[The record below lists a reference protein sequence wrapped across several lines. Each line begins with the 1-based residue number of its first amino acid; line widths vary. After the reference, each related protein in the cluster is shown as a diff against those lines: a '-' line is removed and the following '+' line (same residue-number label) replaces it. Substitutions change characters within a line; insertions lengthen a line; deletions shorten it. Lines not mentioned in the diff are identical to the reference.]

1 MKVYLLNAPFIK
13 NFVRCGRWQGVAAR
27 GKTLY
32 YPLWLAYATGYL
44 EKEGHDVRLVDAI
57 AFDWGLD
64 KVLEDAFKFNP
75 DLVVVDSN
83 FSSLKNDINVA
94 NKIREKTGAI
104 NVIVGPPASQFPN
117 EIIEEGIDIVARF
130 EFEES
135 LNEIALSLESGGD
148 LDKIKGITFKK
159 DNEIV
164 NNPDREFTT
173 SKFIDELPFISE
185 VYKKHLN
192 IKDYFLSHSL
202 YPVVQIFTG
211 RGCPNYCT
219 FCSWPETLMGRKY
232 RVRSVKSVIDEF
244 EYIKN
249 ELPEVKEIFIED
261 DSFTIDKKRILKF
274 CDELIERDIQIVW
287 SCQSRA
293 ELDYNTM
300 KKMKEAGCRLLDVG
314 YESGSDEILKNIK
327 KGVTVHQ
334 LKEFTTDAKKAGLK
348 ILADFV
354 IGFPGETKETAKQT
368 INFIKEMK
376 PDILQVAVATPMPGT
391 GFYNYCKDHDF
402 LLIDDLGESLDESGF
417 QKCVISYPSLNSDE
431 ITCYVDE
438 ALKGYYLNI
447 SYIPIAMK
455 NIVGKNGFHELKT
468 LVTSAKMYFSYLR
481 SQNE

>member
-44 EKEGHDVRLVDAI
+44 EKNGHDVRLVDAI
-57 AFDWGLD
+57 AFEWDLD
-64 KVLEDAFKFNP
+64 KVLEDAFEFNP

-185 VYKKHLN
+185 VYKKHLT

-202 YPVVQIFTG
+202 YPVVQIFYWA
-211 RGCPNYCT
+211 RMPN
-219 FCSWPETLMGRKY
+219 
-232 RVRSVKSVIDEF
+232 I
-244 EYIKN
+244 
-249 ELPEVKEIFIED
+249 
-261 DSFTIDKKRILKF
+261 
-274 CDELIERDIQIVW
+274 
-287 SCQSRA
+287 
-293 ELDYNTM
+293 
-300 KKMKEAGCRLLDVG
+300 
-314 YESGSDEILKNIK
+314 
-327 KGVTVHQ
+327 
-334 LKEFTTDAKKAGLK
+334 
-348 ILADFV
+348 
-354 IGFPGETKETAKQT
+354 
-368 INFIKEMK
+368 
-376 PDILQVAVATPMPGT
+376 DILFMA
-391 GFYNYCKDHDF
+391 
-402 LLIDDLGESLDESGF
+402 
-417 QKCVISYPSLNSDE
+417 
-431 ITCYVDE
+431 
-438 ALKGYYLNI
+438 
-447 SYIPIAMK
+447 
-455 NIVGKNGFHELKT
+455 
-468 LVTSAKMYFSYLR
+468 
-481 SQNE
+481 